1 MNVYTQQLK
10 NSIREK
16 IDRIDDADY
25 LSSLDAVLTYET
37 YGMNDK
43 NSKRTPLQKSFW
55 KRLCLPDLW
64 AGLTRSW

>member
-1 MNVYTQQLK
+1 MNIYTQQLK

-37 YGMNDK
+37 YGMNESNK
-43 NSKRTPLQKSFW
+43 KRTPLQKSFW
-55 KRLCLPDLW
+55 KRLW
-64 AGLTRSW
+64 LTRSR